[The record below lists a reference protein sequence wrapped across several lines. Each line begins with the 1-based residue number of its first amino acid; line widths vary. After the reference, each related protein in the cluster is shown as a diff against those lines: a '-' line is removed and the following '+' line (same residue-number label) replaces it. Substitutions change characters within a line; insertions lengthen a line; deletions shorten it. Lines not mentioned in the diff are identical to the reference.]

1 MAFWPLRSLPSGRDS
16 LSFRPELREVLLLG
30 RSPSYRATCLP
41 FSIAEGL
48 ATRQTQGEKW
58 TVPLERE
65 EEEVAIFTA
74 GLREVLQKLLL
85 SLPSFR
91 SFLLRLSV
99 VLPHACPDMS
109 STTALKLE
117 TSLASQEEGELP
129 EHTLQRV
136 GGGRKWSQRAHLE
149 QSFLFLTLRLSSLS
163 SFL

>member
-1 MAFWPLRSLPSGRDS
+1 M
-16 LSFRPELREVLLLG
+16 
-30 RSPSYRATCLP
+30 
-41 FSIAEGL
+41 
-48 ATRQTQGEKW
+48 
-58 TVPLERE
+58 PLETE

-74 GLREVLQKLLL
+74 GLREVLQKVLL

-136 GGGRKWSQRAHLE
+136 GGE
-149 QSFLFLTLRLSSLS
+149 QEMESKGTSGAVIPLPDT
-163 SFL
+163 